1 MLEETG
7 RRRQTPDSFSSGRAN
22 TRSGWR
28 GHHQHFNPSQVHPHG
43 TVSRSLVRR
52 SAQSPLH
59 GRPSPHEVLDSF
71 QYASITLSSN
81 AWPATHVSQ
90 CMFRRVANRR
100 AARILAMQGSR
111 ANEGGWMR
119 VLPPTDG
126 SAARLA
132 LCAAEPSHDGPR
144 LRGIAAW
151 RCDRDVMSLHE
162 ASGYL
167 LCRIGAASSLTDGGP
182 SRSPQPR
189 SAPKALHLPR
199 LPRWFHSAIDTVSL
213 RS

>member
-144 LRGIAAW
+144 QCAELV
-151 RCDRDVMSLHE
+151 D
-162 ASGYL
+162 
-167 LCRIGAASSLTDGGP
+167 
-182 SRSPQPR
+182 
-189 SAPKALHLPR
+189 PKRPPHA
-199 LPRWFHSAIDTVSL
+199 FEEIN
-213 RS
+213 